1 MKSIVRIMSLAVAV
15 ALTLVSCNK
24 DDVKYDNP
32 QPADKENVGYLV
44 LGGLD
49 AEVMIDTENYNN
61 EAGEATRA
69 GEVDINSFNVQILN
83 NNGQVVYN
91 FLYGNRP
98 TYPLELD
105 GGVYTL
111 VMTSA
116 DMEKAAWEAPVYGAS
131 KEFTIVRKQTTEVK
145 DIVCKLQNI
154 KVTVDYS
161 ADLKSQL
168 DPDFASMEVALG
180 SNNML
185 FAFGDERAAY
195 FAPVNESNTL
205 DLTFTCRYKGE
216 TKDII
221 MTNRIEGVKAAQWRK
236 INVVV
241 QHAADGTSTIG
252 IVCDTWTYDEEITFD
267 TSVLLME
274 ETLVDDT
281 DIPTIVW
288 EGHDLTQA
296 FELTDDMFDAEDNFQ
311 SNINLDITAKSPI
324 KSIVVKV
331 DSDNDAFLAEYA
343 EIMAL
348 EEDIC
353 APATSSAILKMM
365 GYPTDAKG
373 KSSTRIK
380 LASQAA
386 LMKRYEGTH
395 TYEITVVDEN
405 EAKSTVVA
413 SFKYGQNVAPT
424 LVWDGYNINER
435 QTYFAG
441 MTCDILIA
449 TEIGIADLSVEI
461 ISNTL
466 TPSELAGVGLSN
478 VFSLVNDSQ
487 YFEALSNLG
496 FPVGDQ
502 VEGKNELTLSITQFL
517 AVLKM
522 LGNGDHDFQITVT
535 DAEGHATTKTVMLHF
550 E

>member
-1 MKSIVRIMSLAVAV
+1 MSLVAAV

-24 DDVKYDNP
+24 DDVKYEDP
-32 QPADKENVGYLV
+32 KSTDKENVGYLV
-44 LGGLD
+44 LGGLE

-69 GEVDINSFNVQILN
+69 GEVDINSFTVKILN
-83 NNGQVVYN
+83 SNGQTVFN

-98 TYPLELD
+98 SQPLELD

-116 DMEKAAWEAPVYGAS
+116 DMVKAAWEAPVYGAS

-161 ADLKSQL
+161 ADLKDQL
-168 DPDFASMEVALG
+168 DPQFSSMDVALG
-180 SNNML
+180 SNNIL
-185 FAFGDERAAY
+185 FAFGEERAAY

-221 MTNRIEGVKAAQWRK
+221 MTNRIDGVKAAQWRK

-274 ETLVDDT
+274 ETLVDDS

-296 FELTDDMFDAEDNFQ
+296 FELTDDMFDAEDNFK
-311 SNINLDITAKSPI
+311 SNINLDVTAKSPI

-331 DSDNDAFLAEYA
+331 DSDNDAFLAEYS

-353 APATSSAILKMM
+353 SPATSAAILKMM

-373 KSSTRIK
+373 KNTTRIK
-380 LASQAA
+380 LALQAA

-405 EAKSTVVA
+405 EAKSTVFA

-466 TPSELAGVGLSN
+466 TPGELAGVGLSN
-478 VFSLVNDSQ
+478 TFSLVNDEQ
-487 YFEALSNLG
+487 YFTSLSGLG

-517 AVLKM
+517 NILKM
-522 LGNGDHDFQITVT
+522 LGSGDHDFKITVT
-535 DAEGHATTKTVMLHF
+535 DLEGHATIKTVMLHF